1 MKKIGIIGLGY
12 VGLPLALNFLKNS
25 FSVIGIDLNKEKIA
39 LLQNGK
45 SYLPDIKNEEIEAAL
60 STNRF
65 TPTDNYDALKEVDAV
80 IICVPTPLSEYQTPD
95 LSFLQEAAMAIR
107 ERLQNGQLIVLE
119 SSTYPGTTREV
130 LLPILEKN
138 DFEIGKDFYLAYSPE
153 RIDPGNK
160 LYSLEQIPKVISGI
174 TEECNR
180 KAMELYSAV
189 FEHMVDVSSPETAE
203 LTKLLENSQRFI
215 NISFMNELAI
225 ICNEMNIDLWEVIDA
240 AKTKP
245 YGFAG
250 YYPGPGIGGH
260 CIPIDPLY
268 LQWKSRQ
275 YGLNSQFI
283 DLAHEVNKKV
293 PEYIVK
299 KIIELIAPKEIAS
312 AHIFIYGVTY
322 KRDINDVRESTAL
335 EIMKRLK
342 ELNAQVSYDD
352 PYIPS
357 VTISGQEIA
366 RTKMTDTFLKSID
379 CVVIHTDHSNLPI
392 QFILEQAPL
401 IIDTRNA
408 TKGRI
413 GKGKVYRLG
422 GNDR

>member
-60 STNRF
+60 CTNRF

-293 PEYIVK
+293 LEYIVK